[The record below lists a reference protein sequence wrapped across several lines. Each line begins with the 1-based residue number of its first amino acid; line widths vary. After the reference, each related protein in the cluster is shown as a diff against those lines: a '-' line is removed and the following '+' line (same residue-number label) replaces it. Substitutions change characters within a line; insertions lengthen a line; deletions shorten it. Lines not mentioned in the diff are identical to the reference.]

1 MRLQDAIEILREEN
15 SFLKGIPIT
24 SLLWKKALLD
34 FFKAKD
40 LSDRVKRAL
49 ILVAANSDFDDVIK
63 EYFAFF
69 NKEKDNEL
77 RRFMIECLANNTN
90 ELVID
95 MQFPLLG
102 VKEHIFD
109 RYVRQLASQNITNG
123 IKEYQKK
130 RPLKAALWI
139 NKLKT
144 VFLKDE
150 NTFMRMNAAIILRN
164 IADRKVLPDL
174 EKRLEVEKQGLVTNP
189 HDVGIPYVI
198 RELERTIWTLK
209 ERA

>member
-15 SFLKGIPIT
+15 NFLKGIPVT

-34 FFKAKD
+34 FFNSDK
-40 LSDRVKRAL
+40 LTDRVKKAL
-49 ILVAANSDFDDVIK
+49 IIVAANTDFEEVIR

-69 NKEKDNEL
+69 NREKDSEI
-77 RRFMIECLANNTN
+77 RRFMMEALANNFN
-90 ELVID
+90 EMVID
-95 MQFPLLG
+95 LQFPLLG

-109 RYVRQLASQNITNG
+109 RYVRQLVSQNIILG

-139 NKLKT
+139 NKLKNI
-144 VFLKDE
+144 FLKDE

-164 IADRKVLPDL
+164 IADKKVLPEL
-174 EKRLEVEKQGLVTNP
+174 EKRLEIEKQQLIINP
-189 HDVGIPYVI
+189 NDVGIPYVI
-198 RELERTIWTLK
+198 RELERTISALK